1 MKYKIL
7 FISLIIILLTCSCKN
22 DTLENIV
29 VKETGQASMKEET
42 NAIPK
47 EEPIMTPSSK
57 ENMPKVKP
65 KASSQ
70 VKETSKT
77 EVTIDETK
85 PKVDNS
91 VDEASLDYPI
101 HKGRI
106 DCKDES
112 SCQDISLPLQ
122 FKYKDLISNAIYIE
136 VLSKNSQVLG
146 YFIEYIF
153 TEYQYES
160 DDECKIAGESIKS
173 DLKDKITSYECTDD
187 NTLKLVTSY

>member
-42 NAIPK
+42 NVIPK
-47 EEPIMTPSSK
+47 EEAIVANPSK
-57 ENMPKVKP
+57 ENIPKVKP
-65 KASSQ
+65 KVSSQ

-91 VDEASLDYPI
+91 VDETSLDYPI
-101 HKGRI
+101 HKGII
-106 DCKDES
+106 DCNDDS

-153 TEYQYES
+153 NEHQYE
-160 DDECKIAGESIKS
+160 DNNECKIAGESIKG
-173 DLKDKITSYECTDD
+173 DLKDKITSFECTDN